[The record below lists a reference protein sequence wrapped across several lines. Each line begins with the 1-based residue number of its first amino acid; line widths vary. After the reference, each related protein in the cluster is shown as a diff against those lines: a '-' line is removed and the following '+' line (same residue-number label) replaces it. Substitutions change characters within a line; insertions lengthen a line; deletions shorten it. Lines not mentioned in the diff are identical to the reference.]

1 MEYQHRDT
9 ITIKNQ
15 QRSDVLMLK
24 NYQKEQFK
32 NRLTNKYLKEL
43 SENYYNRKTKCP
55 LHPNAGVVVLLID
68 DTLKSCD
75 WKIEKLIITN

>member
-43 SENYYNRKTKCP
+43 SENYYNRKTKCS
-55 LHPNAGVVVLLID
+55 VSECR
-68 DTLKSCD
+68 SCGF
-75 WKIEKLIITN
+75 T

>member
-1 MEYQHRDT
+1 
-9 ITIKNQ
+9 
-15 QRSDVLMLK
+15 MLK
-24 NYQKEQFK
+24 TTKNEQFK
-32 NRLTNKYLKEL
+32 NRLTNKELRESLKEL